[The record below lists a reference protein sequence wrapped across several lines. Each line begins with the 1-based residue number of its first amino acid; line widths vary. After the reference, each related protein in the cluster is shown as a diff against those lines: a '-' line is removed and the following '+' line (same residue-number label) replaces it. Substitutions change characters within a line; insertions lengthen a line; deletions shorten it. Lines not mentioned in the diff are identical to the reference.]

1 MSMEKI
7 FKNLILTNI
16 SIIFIYF
23 ISIFFIDIDYV
34 SSEENTDFFLSDT
47 ILGIILI
54 IWLVGYLYAHY
65 LLYKFKP
72 LGKKIFLPIILLNI
86 VIYILLFVSEDMT
99 SLLNSNY
106 DVFVEWITGFISGC
120 LVIFIYFT
128 PIKDKFLK
136 H

>member
-16 SIIFIYF
+16 SIIFIYL
-23 ISIFFIDIDYV
+23 ISIFFIDIDYGLE
-34 SSEENTDFFLSDT
+34 EENTELFLLDT

-54 IWLVGYLYAHY
+54 IWFVGYLYAHY

-86 VIYILLFVSEDMT
+86 VVYILLIVSEDMT
-99 SLLNSNY
+99 SLTSSTY
-106 DVFVEWITGFISGC
+106 EVFIEWITGFISGC

-128 PIKDKFLK
+128 PIKEKFLK
-136 H
+136 Q

>member
-16 SIIFIYF
+16 SIIFIYL
-23 ISIFFIDIDYV
+23 ISIFFIDIDYGLE
-34 SSEENTDFFLSDT
+34 EENTELFLLDT

-54 IWLVGYLYAHY
+54 IWFVGYLYAHY

-72 LGKKIFLPIILLNI
+72 LGKKIFLPIILFNI
-86 VIYILLFVSEDMT
+86 VVYILSFVSEDMT
-99 SLLNSNY
+99 SLTSSTY
-106 DVFVEWITGFISGC
+106 DVFIEWITGFISGC

-128 PIKDKFLK
+128 PIKEKFLK
-136 H
+136 Q

>member
-16 SIIFIYF
+16 SIIFIYL
-23 ISIFFIDIDYV
+23 ISIFFIDIDYGLE
-34 SSEENTDFFLSDT
+34 EENTELFLLDT

-54 IWLVGYLYAHY
+54 IWFVGYLYAHY

-86 VIYILLFVSEDMT
+86 VVYILLFVSEDMT
-99 SLLNSNY
+99 SLTSSTY
-106 DVFVEWITGFISGC
+106 DVFIEWITGFISGC

-128 PIKDKFLK
+128 PIKEKFLK
-136 H
+136 Q